1 MSLFDDIEK
10 DITEDAIIDN
20 TVNNSLYGVY
30 TILDINSG
38 EDFVNYILSV
48 THLEELISHIHCS
61 YNKFYQDFNFIPM
74 LDISKYS
81 NNLYEITIDKK
92 LSSYRYY
99 PLGPNYGFDIS
110 IILRNINGS
119 IMLTLTSP
127 IYYITL
133 IDWLHIYDVDS
144 NVQQKVNSII
154 NNIKDILLDKFE
166 YYFSLNYIK
175 FVQTQ
180 ICTHRT
186 KDIQIPEDILSY
198 KDTCIY
204 EHIKYNSLL
213 DGPNIGYAIGIL
225 IVYILQNKRLFQF
238 IKILNNT
245 NLLIYFFPKEYRR
258 VTNNANHNEW
268 IEVIEILKEHN
279 ILNHISIF
287 DFIDK
292 LMYYNKKW
300 ENLLNQILPF
310 LILIYLCSI

>member
-1 MSLFDDIEK
+1 MSFFYDIEK
-10 DITEDAIIDN
+10 DITEDDIIDN
-20 TVNNSLYGVY
+20 TVINILYGAHN
-30 TILDINSG
+30 ILDIKSE
-38 EDFVNYILSV
+38 EDFVNYILSI
-48 THLEELISHIHCS
+48 THLEEIISHIHCS
-61 YNKFYQDFNFIPM
+61 YNKYFDDHMAIPM

-99 PLGPNYGFDIS
+99 PLEPNYGFDIS
-110 IILRNINGS
+110 IQFHNIDGS
-119 IMLTLTSP
+119 NIMLSLTLTSP

-133 IDWLHIYDVDS
+133 IDGLYIYDINS
-144 NVQQKVNSII
+144 NIQQPINSII
-154 NNIKDILLDKFE
+154 NNIKDVLLYKLK
-166 YYFSLNYIK
+166 YYFSLEYIK

-186 KDIQIPEDILSY
+186 KEIQVPEDILSY

-204 EHIKYNSLL
+204 EHMKYNSLL

-238 IKILNNT
+238 ICTLNKNI
-245 NLLIYFFPKEYRR
+245 LIYFLPKEYRSHSF
-258 VTNNANHNEW
+258 NINHDEW
-268 IEVIEILKEHN
+268 IEVLEILKKHN

-292 LMYYNKKW
+292 LMYYYKKW
-300 ENLLNQILPF
+300 ENLI
-310 LILIYLCSI
+310 